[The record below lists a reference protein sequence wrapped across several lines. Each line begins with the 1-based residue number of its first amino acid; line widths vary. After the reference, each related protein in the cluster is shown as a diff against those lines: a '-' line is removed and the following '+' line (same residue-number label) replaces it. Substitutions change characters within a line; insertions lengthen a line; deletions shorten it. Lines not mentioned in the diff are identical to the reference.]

1 MYKRILIALDNSED
15 SRKAEK
21 ISVLFAKKFNS
32 TLTGF
37 HAYSGRFHRERF
49 KIIEK
54 YLPEKY
60 QKEEVLHHQR
70 NIHSVLIE
78 RGMEIISLEYMK
90 RIRDECEKFNINFKE
105 KIVDGKNSDQI
116 IEEAKNHHLLIIG
129 AQGLG
134 KVNLPYRLGSNSRR
148 ALRHTN
154 IDLLL
159 VKRDVL
165 PKKILVGLDGS
176 RQSQKILE
184 KVIKIAHLFDSE
196 IFLVSSFEPLLH
208 RSVFKSLVEVL
219 SEEAGKVFKFREQE
233 DLHNKVIDQSLA
245 ELYRSYLDH
254 AKSILERNGV
264 SVKTE
269 LLEGK
274 PYYSLWEKS
283 RGINPDLIVVGK
295 FGLHQGKN
303 QHIGST
309 TENISEV
316 AECNIL
322 ILGLSEEKEGAQEEV
337 LKETVEKEDEGEEK
351 IIWSEESKERLK
363 RIPAFARAMAIL
375 AIERYAKQENIK
387 LITPEVM
394 KKAREE
400 KST

>member
-1 MYKRILIALDNSED
+1 MYKRILVALDNSED
-15 SRKAEK
+15 SIKAEK
-21 ISVLFAKKFNS
+21 MSALFAKKFKS

-49 KIIEK
+49 RIIEK

-90 RIRDECEKFNINFKE
+90 RIRDECEKLNINFKE
-105 KIVDGKNSDQI
+105 RIIDGKNSDQI

-148 ALRHTN
+148 ALQHTN

-159 VKRDVL
+159 VKRDAL
-165 PKKILVGLDGS
+165 PKKILVGIDGS
-176 RQSQKILE
+176 KQSQKILE

-196 IFLVSSFEPLLH
+196 VFLVSCFEPLLH
-208 RSVFKSLVEVL
+208 RFVFESLVNVL

-245 ELYRSYLDH
+245 ELYSSYLNH
-254 AKSILERNGV
+254 AKSLLERDGI

-274 PYYSLWEKS
+274 PYYSLWQKS
-283 RGINPDLIVVGK
+283 RAINPDLIIVGK

-303 QHIGST
+303 QNIGST
-309 TENISEV
+309 TENISEI

-322 ILGLSEEKEGAQEEV
+322 ILAPSEEKEKIQEEA
-337 LKETVEKEDEGEEK
+337 LKETIEKEEEGEGK
-351 IIWSEESKERLK
+351 IIWSEEAKERLK
-363 RIPAFARAMAIL
+363 KIPAFARTMAIL
-375 AIERYAKQENIK
+375 SIEKYARQENIK
-387 LITPEVM
+387 VIRPEVM
-394 KKAREE
+394 KKAKEE

>member
-1 MYKRILIALDNSED
+1 MYKRILVALDNSED

-21 ISVLFAKKFNS
+21 MGIQFAKKFKS

-105 KIVDGKNSDQI
+105 KIIDGKNSDQI

-134 KVNLPYRLGSNSRR
+134 KVNLPYRLGSNTRR
-148 ALRHTN
+148 ALRHTDA
-154 IDLLL
+154 DLLL

-245 ELYRSYLDH
+245 ELYRSYLNH

-283 RGINPDLIVVGK
+283 RGINSDLIVVGK

-309 TENISEV
+309 TENISEI

-322 ILGLSEEKEGAQEEV
+322 ILGLSEEKEGVQEEV

-387 LITPEVM
+387 LIKPEVM